1 MISVQALV
9 LNFVGWYSE
18 KPYLY
23 VKLKTNIMSKVF
35 YVRLKSNDKIVFE
48 SGIES
53 RARLNCDFENEY
65 VSES

>member
-1 MISVQALV
+1 
-9 LNFVGWYSE
+9 
-18 KPYLY
+18 
-23 VKLKTNIMSKVF
+23 MSNLSGVF